1 MSENEQQPTV
11 TTREELLQRHKKES
25 KDLIATITGLKKQA
39 TKKTRKS
46 VLNKC
51 QELQDNLDQKHKQ
64 ELKEFDNP
72 NGGQDEEEEVTP
84 EQLLAQL
91 SLEKE
96 SPAAEISNT
105 ESLEEGINSGS
116 GGNAGDSIKPRKK
129 RNRQRERLN
138 RRQAEIDKIKQE
150 AAIEASNTVDYR
162 QIEIESMDKLL
173 SLNNLQSFE
182 IKPDGHCL
190 FASIQDQLKVRH
202 QDVEHLDH
210 NGPED
215 VPLIDQL
222 RKLAGD
228 YIKSNQEDFIPFL
241 IDENTGELRDLDDY
255 INELTTTAM
264 WGSDMEILALS
275 KVFNCPISIYMA
287 GASTLTINENG
298 QLPELKLGYYKHSF
312 GLGEHYNSLRDL

>member
-1 MSENEQQPTV
+1 M
-11 TTREELLQRHKKES
+11 
-25 KDLIATITGLKKQA
+25 
-39 TKKTRKS
+39 
-46 VLNKC
+46 
-51 QELQDNLDQKHKQ
+51 
-64 ELKEFDNP
+64 
-72 NGGQDEEEEVTP
+72 
-84 EQLLAQL
+84 
-91 SLEKE
+91 
-96 SPAAEISNT
+96 
-105 ESLEEGINSGS
+105 
-116 GGNAGDSIKPRKK
+116 
-129 RNRQRERLN
+129 N

-202 QDVEHLDH
+202 QNVEHLDH

-264 WGSDMEILALS
+264 GSDMEILALS
-275 KVFNCPISIYMA
+275 KVFNCPISIYM
-287 GASTLTINENG
+287 T
-298 QLPELKLGYYKHSF
+298 
-312 GLGEHYNSLRDL
+312 EHRL

>member
-1 MSENEQQPTV
+1 MSEPEQQPLV
-11 TTREELLQRHKKES
+11 TTREELIQRHKKES

-51 QELQDNLDQKHKQ
+51 QELQDNLDQKHRQ

-72 NGGQDEEEEVTP
+72 HGDQNEEDGEEITP

-91 SLEKE
+91 SLDKE
-96 SPAAEISNT
+96 SSTIENS
-105 ESLEEGINSGS
+105 NSGS
-116 GGNAGDSIKPRKK
+116 IGGGGDSDSSKPRKK

-150 AAIEASNTVDYR
+150 AAVEASNTIDYR
-162 QIEIESMDKLL
+162 QIEIESMEKLL

-202 QDVEHLDH
+202 HEVDHSQH
-210 NGPED
+210 NGPENI
-215 VPLIDQL
+215 PSIDQL

-228 YIKSNQEDFIPFL
+228 YIKSNQDDFIPFL

-255 INELTTTAM
+255 INELTTTAT

-287 GASTLTINENG
+287 GASTLTINEHG